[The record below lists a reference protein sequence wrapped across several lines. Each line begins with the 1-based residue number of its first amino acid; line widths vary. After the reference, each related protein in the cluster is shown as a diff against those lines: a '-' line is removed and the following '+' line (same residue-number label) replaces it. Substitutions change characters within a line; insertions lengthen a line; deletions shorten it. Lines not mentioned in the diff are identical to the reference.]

1 MESLLKN
8 THRRRIL
15 ELLCTR
21 KAATANELSSELGI
35 GVPAV
40 YYHLDLMKGYVYKT
54 ARGEFAATE
63 KGFALYKASIEDNL
77 LKAAPVSRFVP
88 QSVSNGL
95 KSFKL
100 LPVGAVVAAV
110 EYLAC
115 SSMGFRPYIFGY
127 SALAEAQWLPVFY
140 LATVAITF
148 AIFEAVAF
156 ALTRRGGGELPLLNG
171 ILIARLPLMLILVP
185 HLYGIS
191 ASPLS
196 LVAFA
201 MGPLISIF
209 MLAFFFALSK
219 GIRPEISIIACFVLL
234 YFDIFVYMLI

>member
-8 THRRRIL
+8 PHRRRIL

-21 KAATANELSSELGI
+21 KAATANELSEELGI

-40 YYHLDLMKGYVYKT
+40 YYHLELMKGYVQKT

-63 KGFALYKASIEDNL
+63 KGLELYRASIEDSL
-77 LKAAPVSRFVP
+77 LKASPVSRLVP
-88 QSVSNGL
+88 QPVSSGL

-100 LPVGAVVAAV
+100 LPIGAVVAVV

-127 SALAEAQWLPVFY
+127 SALAEEQWLPAYY

-148 AIFEAVAF
+148 AIFEVVAF

-171 ILIARLPLMLILVP
+171 TLIARLPLMLILVP
-185 HLYGIS
+185 HLYGLGT
-191 ASPLS
+191 SPLS
-196 LVAFA
+196 LAAFA
-201 MGPLISIF
+201 MGPLISVF

-219 GIRPEISIIACFVLL
+219 GIRPEVSIITCFVLL
-234 YFDIFVYMLI
+234 YFDIFVYMLL

>member
-21 KAATANELSSELGI
+21 RAATANALSSELGI

-40 YYHLDLMKGYVYKT
+40 YYHLNLMKGYVYKT

-63 KGFALYKASIEDNL
+63 RGLELYNASLEDSL
-77 LKAAPVSRFVP
+77 LKAAPVSRLVP
-88 QSVSNGL
+88 QPVSSGL

-100 LPVGAVVAAV
+100 LPIGAAV
-110 EYLAC
+110 AVAEYLLC
-115 SSMGFRPYIFGY
+115 SHMGFRPYIFGY
-127 SALAEAQWLPVFY
+127 SALAGAQWLHVYYP
-140 LATVAITF
+140 ATVAITF
-148 AIFEAVAF
+148 AIFELVAF

-171 ILIARLPLMLILVP
+171 ILIARLPLMLILLP
-185 HLYGIS
+185 HLCGFS
-191 ASPLS
+191 SSPLS
-196 LVAFA
+196 LAAFA
-201 MGPLISIF
+201 MGPLISVF

-219 GIRPEISIIACFVLL
+219 GIRPEVSIITCFVLL